1 MRETNGY
8 AKKPGK
14 VTKVAGISFDMVPD
28 IDSPDRSGTSAE
40 YGKAQTMPISPS
52 MGPATQNLYRN
63 INRMKK
69 SLPSSLRGV

>member
-1 MRETNGY
+1 MREANGY

-14 VTKVAGISFDMVPD
+14 VTKVAGISFDMAPD
-28 IDSPDRSGTSAE
+28 IDSPDRPGTSAE

-52 MGPATQNLYRN
+52 MGPATQNWYRN

>member
-14 VTKVAGISFDMVPD
+14 VTKVAGISFNIDPD
-28 IDSPDRSGTSAE
+28 IDAPMRPTSAAE
-40 YGKAQTMPISPS
+40 RREAQTMPISPS

-63 INRMKK
+63 INRIKK
-69 SLPSSLRGV
+69 SLPSGLRGV

>member
-14 VTKVAGISFDMVPD
+14 VTKVAGISFDMAPD
-28 IDSPDRSGTSAE
+28 IDSPRPATSAE
-40 YGKAQTMPISPS
+40 YGRAQTMPISPS

-69 SLPSSLRGV
+69 TLPSSLRGV